1 MILLG
6 VTCVGVTGV
15 AGVLVLGVTPR
26 CFCSWQT
33 LFVTDF
39 LGVTVLDV
47 TGLLGVT
54 VLDVTGLL
62 GVTILDV
69 TGLRG
74 VPILDVTGLRG
85 VTILDVTGMTGVI
98 YAVGVTDVLAVVA
111 VGVTDVL
118 AVVAVGVT
126 VPGAIP
132 TTSSK
137 ESPCSVGQR
146 SVWLTGCVRGKR
158 CLGSVIRP
166 SVLSFLD

>member
-85 VTILDVTGMTGVI
+85 VTILDVTGMTGVT
-98 YAVGVTDVLAVVA
+98 YA

-126 VPGAIP
+126 VPGVIP